1 MTAPGSGEGQQ
12 KECVRGDHSASDQG
26 DEVAGDHRS
35 QREIPEA
42 LNDPSAE
49 TTQAELG
56 DSLL

>member
-1 MTAPGSGEGQQ
+1 MTTPGSGARQQ
-12 KECVRGDHSASDQG
+12 KERVRGDHSASDRG

-35 QREIPEA
+35 QREITEA
-42 LNDPSAE
+42 LHDPSAE

>member
-1 MTAPGSGEGQQ
+1 MTTPGSGAGQQ
-12 KECVRGDHSASDQG
+12 KERVRGDHSASDRG

-35 QREIPEA
+35 QREITEA

-49 TTQAELG
+49 TTQAGLG